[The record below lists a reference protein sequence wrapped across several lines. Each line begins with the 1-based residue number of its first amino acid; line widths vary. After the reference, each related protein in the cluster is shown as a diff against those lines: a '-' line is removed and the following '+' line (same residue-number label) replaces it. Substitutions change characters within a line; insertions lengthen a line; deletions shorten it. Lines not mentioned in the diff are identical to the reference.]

1 MKKGKIGFL
10 RRVIAVLSTAVLI
23 AGTVSNAV
31 PARVLAQD
39 GSGAESVSG
48 NNVEPVEED
57 TSGTCGDNLTW
68 TLADGVLTISG
79 SGAMENYWYDT
90 SPFPFE
96 KSDIK
101 TIVINEGVTSIG
113 NFVFSSFKGLTGITI
128 PASVTSIGEYAFSWC
143 SSLEEVTILGS
154 MTSIGFRAFNY
165 CSSLEEVTMLGSVT
179 SIEGQAFVNCS
190 SLEKVTI
197 PAGVVSIGWRA
208 FEDCSSLEEITIPAS
223 VMNIETRA
231 FSDCSS
237 LTTVTMLGETPP
249 TVGTSAFTNFV
260 FEDCKF
266 VTEDK
271 KGIHVPMGAK
281 QAYQNAWIR
290 WASYVTEVRNVD
302 NSEGVKDDEP
312 ETGDSAPLELC
323 VALAMIAGFTYLLL
337 YFTNRECA

>member
-101 TIVINEGVTSIG
+101 TIVIYEGVTSIG

-208 FEDCSSLEEITIPAS
+208 FE
-223 VMNIETRA
+223 
-231 FSDCSS
+231 DCSS

-337 YFTNRECA
+337 YFTNRERA

>member
-190 SLEKVTI
+190 SLE
-197 PAGVVSIGWRA
+197 
-208 FEDCSSLEEITIPAS
+208 EITIPAS